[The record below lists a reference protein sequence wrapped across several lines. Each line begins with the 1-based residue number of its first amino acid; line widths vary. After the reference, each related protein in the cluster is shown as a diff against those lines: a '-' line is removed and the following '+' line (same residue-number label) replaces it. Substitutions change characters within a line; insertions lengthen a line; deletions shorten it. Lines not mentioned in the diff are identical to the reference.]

1 MITLKAEA
9 RDVKVNP
16 KIIRRSG
23 KIPAVFYGQGQ
34 ESTPITVDKIAFTK
48 LYSEVG
54 ESTIFSLVTPK
65 GTLTALVH
73 DVGLDPVIGDAVHVD
88 FYITAKDHKLQVDV
102 PFEFVGVSP
111 VEKIGGSVVRIMHEI
126 RIEALPAKLP
136 AHITVDVSKI
146 ETLESHIS
154 VADLVLGDGVTTHVA
169 LTELVAVAS
178 GPREE
183 KEDIAPVAADLS
195 SIEVE
200 KKGKKE
206 EEEEAPAA

>member
-16 KIIRRSG
+16 KIIRRGG

-34 ESTPITVDKIAFTK
+34 ESTPIMVDKIAFMK
-48 LYSEVG
+48 LFGEVG
-54 ESTIFSLVTPK
+54 ESTIFTLETPK
-65 GTLTALVH
+65 GKVDALVH
-73 DVGLDPVIGDAVHVD
+73 DVDLDPVIGDPIHVD

-111 VEKIGGSVVRIMHEI
+111 VEKMGGSVVRIMHEI

-146 ETLESHIS
+146 EKLESHIS
-154 VADLVLGDGVTTHVA
+154 VGDLNLGEGVTTHVA

-183 KEDIAPVAADLS
+183 KEDIAPVADLS

-206 EEEEAPAA
+206 EEEVPAE

>member
-16 KIIRRSG
+16 KIIRRGG

-34 ESTPITVDKIAFTK
+34 ESTPIMVDKIAFMK
-48 LYSEVG
+48 LFGEVG
-54 ESTIFSLVTPK
+54 ESTIFTLETPK
-65 GTLTALVH
+65 GKVDALVH
-73 DVGLDPVIGDAVHVD
+73 DVDLDPVIGDPIHVD

-111 VEKIGGSVVRIMHEI
+111 VEKMGGSVVRIMHEI

-136 AHITVDVSKI
+136 SHITVDVSKI
-146 ETLESHIS
+146 EKLESHIS
-154 VADLVLGDGVTTHVA
+154 VGDLNLGEGVTTHVA

-183 KEDIAPVAADLS
+183 KEDIAPVADLS

-206 EEEEAPAA
+206 EEEVPAE

>member
-1 MITLKAEA
+1 
-9 RDVKVNP
+9 VKVNP
-16 KIIRRSG
+16 KIIRRGG

-34 ESTPITVDKIAFTK
+34 ESTPIMVDKIAFMK
-48 LYSEVG
+48 LFGEVG
-54 ESTIFSLVTPK
+54 ESTIFTLETPK
-65 GTLTALVH
+65 GKVDALVH
-73 DVGLDPVIGDAVHVD
+73 DVDLDPVIGDPIHVD

-111 VEKIGGSVVRIMHEI
+111 VEKMGGSVVRIMHEI

-146 ETLESHIS
+146 EKLESHIS
-154 VADLVLGDGVTTHVA
+154 VGGLNLGEGVTTHVA

-206 EEEEAPAA
+206 EEEVPAE

>member
-1 MITLKAEA
+1 MITLKAVS

-16 KIIRRSG
+16 KIIRRQG

-34 ESTPITVDKIAFTK
+34 ESTPITVDKIEFTK
-48 LYSEVG
+48 MLSQVG

-65 GTLTALVH
+65 GTFDALVH
-73 DVGLDPVIGDAVHVD
+73 DIGRDPVIGDPVHVD

-111 VEKIGGSVVRIMHEI
+111 VEKVGGSVVRIMHEI

-136 AHITVDVSKI
+136 SHITVDLSKI
-146 ETLESHIS
+146 ETLDSHIT
-154 VADLVLGDGVTTHVA
+154 VGDLVLGDGVTTHVA

-183 KEDIAPVAADLS
+183 KDDVAPVLDLS
-195 SIEVE
+195 AIEVE

-206 EEEEAPAA
+206 EEVIPE

>member
-16 KIIRRSG
+16 KIIRRQG

-34 ESTPITVDKIAFTK
+34 QSTPIMVDKIEFTK
-48 LYSEVG
+48 MFSQIG

-65 GTLTALVH
+65 GTFDALVH
-73 DVGLDPVIGDAVHVD
+73 DIGLDPVIGDAVHVD
-88 FYITAKDHKLQVDV
+88 FYITAKDHKLTVDV
-102 PFEFVGVSP
+102 PFEFVGLSP

-136 AHITVDVSKI
+136 SHITVDVSMI

-154 VADLVLGDGVTTHVA
+154 VGDLKLGDGVTTHVA

-183 KEDIAPVAADLS
+183 KEDVAPVLDLS
-195 SIEVE
+195 AIEVE

-206 EEEEAPAA
+206 EEGEETPA

>member
-16 KIIRRSG
+16 KIIRRQG

-34 ESTPITVDKIAFTK
+34 QSTPIMVNKIEFTK
-48 LYSEVG
+48 LFSQIG
-54 ESTIFSLVTPK
+54 EATIFSLVTPK
-65 GTLTALVH
+65 GTFDALVH
-73 DVGLDPVIGDAVHVD
+73 DIGLDPVIGDAVHVD

-102 PFEFVGVSP
+102 PFEFVGLSP
-111 VEKIGGSVVRIMHEI
+111 VEKVGGSVVRIMHEI

-136 AHITVDVSKI
+136 SHITVDVSVI
-146 ETLESHIS
+146 ETLDSHIT
-154 VADLVLGDGVTTHVA
+154 VGDLKLGDGVTTHVA

-183 KEDIAPVAADLS
+183 KDDIEPAAMDLS
-195 SIEVE
+195 AIEVE

-206 EEEEAPAA
+206 EEGEETPE

>member
-1 MITLKAEA
+1 MITLKTEA

-16 KIIRRSG
+16 KIIRRGG

-34 ESTPITVDKIAFTK
+34 ESTPIMVDKIAFMT
-48 LYSEVG
+48 LFGEVG
-54 ESTIFSLVTPK
+54 ESTIFTLETPK
-65 GTLTALVH
+65 GKVDALVH
-73 DVGLDPVIGDAVHVD
+73 DVDLDPVIGDPIHVD

-111 VEKIGGSVVRIMHEI
+111 VEKMGGSVVRIMHEI

-146 ETLESHIS
+146 EKLESHIS
-154 VADLVLGDGVTTHVA
+154 VGDLNLGEGVTTHVA

-183 KEDIAPVAADLS
+183 KEDIAPVADLS

-206 EEEEAPAA
+206 EEEVPAE